1 MFTIILLGE
10 SLLSSATALLETLH
24 EGEHL
29 GALLTVCLATFII
42 SACLWWIY
50 FWPTHQHAITSFRQV
65 FTYAYSH
72 YIIFA
77 SIGALSIGTE
87 LIVDYIKGDNAV
99 LAMPQ
104 LGIRLVYCLPVA
116 FAVLVTWFVVAF
128 EQVPSPARWGITVLM
143 LMLLVCGCI
152 AVPLPYIVLLP
163 MIIMMLIVGI
173 LITQTQATK

>member
-10 SLLSSATALLETLH
+10 SLLSSATALLDALH

-29 GALLTVCLATFII
+29 GALLTVCLATFVI

-50 FWPTHQHAITSFRQV
+50 FWPTHHHAITSFRQV

-128 EQVPSPARWGITVLM
+128 EQVPSPAR
-143 LMLLVCGCI
+143 
-152 AVPLPYIVLLP
+152 
-163 MIIMMLIVGI
+163 
-173 LITQTQATK
+173 